1 MFYYV
6 VNVKKLTNDKKREAK
21 WYAKEIWFSAVGR
34 SRRAIF
40 HLLKIAELHTVV
52 MLGIFFTEIR
62 IEESYQI
69 RRTCRCGSDV
79 ALDGVECLLFMY
91 KGEKTV

>member
-1 MFYYV
+1 M
-6 VNVKKLTNDKKREAK
+6 KKLTNDKKRETK
-21 WYAKEIWFSAVGR
+21 WYAKEIWCAVVGR

-40 HLLKIAELHTVV
+40 RLPQIAELHTVV
-52 MLGIFFTEIR
+52 MLEIFFAEIR
-62 IEESYQI
+62 IEKGYQK

-79 ALDGVECLLFMY
+79 APDGVECLLFMY